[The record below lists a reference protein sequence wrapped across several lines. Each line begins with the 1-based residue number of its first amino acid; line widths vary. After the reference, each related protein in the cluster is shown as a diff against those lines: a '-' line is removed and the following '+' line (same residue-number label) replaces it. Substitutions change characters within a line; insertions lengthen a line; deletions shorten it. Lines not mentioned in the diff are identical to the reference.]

1 MGSQQLITLLL
12 IVNQIESQPE
22 LEMIP
27 PSRDSCIKCS
37 GGACIWNAFIE
48 AEECTQVNKVEVD
61 DACCE

>member
-1 MGSQQLITLLL
+1 MGRQLTTLL

-27 PSRDSCIKCS
+27 PSRDSCTIKYS
-37 GGACIWNAFIE
+37 GGASIWNAFTE
-48 AEECTQVNKVEVD
+48 AEECTQVNKVKVD

>member
-1 MGSQQLITLLL
+1 MGSQLITLL

-27 PSRDSCIKCS
+27 PSRDSCIIKCS
-37 GGACIWNAFIE
+37 GGASIWNAFTE
-48 AEECTQVNKVEVD
+48 AGECTQVNKVKID